1 MWDGGIMTCVYVLS
15 CFRLKISGVHLEN
28 VTHTHRHT
36 ELGAITSCIQLN
48 NVTHTD
54 DMVH

>member
-1 MWDGGIMTCVYVLS
+1 MTCVYVLS